1 MLPASDM
8 LFTIIQQ
15 EQSKEIE
22 NIHQIGWTLFFT
34 KFMAL
39 STFLFKYT

>member
-22 NIHQIGWTLFFT
+22 NSIKLANYQAKIFLKIHTI
-34 KFMAL
+34 
-39 STFLFKYT
+39 